1 MNVKEKAWYP
11 VIYMFV
17 VTAVFSSILIGF
29 SRYTRGRVEVNRRV
43 AFERAVVLALP
54 LGVSD
59 KVSSSEVH
67 EIFIDRVAAPDEK
80 SAGAWRM
87 LDGEKLIAYALPIE
101 GRGFWA
107 IIKGAIGIEADGK
120 TITGIAFYEQNE
132 TPGLGGEIVKP
143 RFRAGFTGKI
153 IAASGA
159 PLVFKPEGSP
169 IGTGQVHAITGATQT
184 SARVERFL
192 NEKLARW
199 RDEMKKGGN

>member
-1 MNVKEKAWYP
+1 MSVKDKAWYP
-11 VIYMFV
+11 VVYMFI

-29 SRYTRGRVEVNRRV
+29 SRYTRERVEINRRV
-43 AFERAVVLALP
+43 AFERAVVQALP

-67 EIFIDRVAAPDEK
+67 EIFIDRVTEPDES
-80 SAGAWRM
+80 SAGAWRLM
-87 LDGEKLIAYALPIE
+87 DGDKLIAYGLPIE

-107 IIKGAIGIEADGK
+107 PIKGAIGIEADK
-120 TITGIAFYEQNE
+120 ETITGIAFYEQNE

-159 PLVFKPEGSP
+159 PLTFKPEGSP
-169 IGTGQVHAITGATQT
+169 LGMSQVHAITGATQT

-192 NEKLARW
+192 NEQLGEW